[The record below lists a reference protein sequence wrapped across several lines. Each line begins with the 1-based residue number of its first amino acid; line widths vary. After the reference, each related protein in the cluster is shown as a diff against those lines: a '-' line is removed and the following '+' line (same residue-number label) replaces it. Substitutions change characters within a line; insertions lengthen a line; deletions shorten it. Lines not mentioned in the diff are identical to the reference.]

1 MARHAWNRGMEPNR
15 IVLEHIRALLL
26 ALAVLVDRAAGLP
39 AARRLHLLAVLGHG
53 EAEARCLIVAMASDR
68 CPGGSAGTSASHSVA
83 GDAALLAARFRMLA
97 LAVDAMLAQ
106 TGAEP
111 SCRRAA
117 PPLGLPGH
125 KPRGAAQT
133 TPSPD
138 LRATSPPLD
147 GGEESGNV
155 GDDVHPANGPKAL
168 RSLLALPVAIG
179 APLSGQRER
188 WHARRDGEGKATAM
202 RIERPMDRFPP
213 LPNGERVAA
222 KRPGEGAVL
231 PNWRSGEKP

>member
-68 CPGGSAGTSASHSVA
+68 CPGDSAGTSVSAA

-117 PPLGLPGH
+117 PPLGLPGR

-147 GGEESGNV
+147 GGEEWQCRRRCSSCERAKG
-155 GDDVHPANGPKAL
+155 A
-168 RSLLALPVAIG
+168 PVAIG
-179 APLSGQRER
+179 ATGRYWRSSLR
-188 WHARRDGEGKATAM
+188 
-202 RIERPMDRFPP
+202 
-213 LPNGERVAA
+213 AA
-222 KRPGEGAVL
+222 GEGAC
-231 PNWRSGEKP
+231 EA